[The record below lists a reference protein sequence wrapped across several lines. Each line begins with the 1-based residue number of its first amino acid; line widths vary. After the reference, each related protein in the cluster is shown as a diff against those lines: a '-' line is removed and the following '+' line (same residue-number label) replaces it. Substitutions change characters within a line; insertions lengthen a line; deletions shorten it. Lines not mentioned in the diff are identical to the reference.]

1 MDLRKKYYK
10 IGEVCSL
17 VGIRPYMLRYWEKE
31 IKDIRPSRSLNNQR
45 LYPQEVVKKI
55 LQIKKLTEEGYK
67 LNVIK
72 EKISDKEVIS
82 SEFMLLQ
89 DIKKDLLNIKSLL
102 EL

>member
-1 MDLRKKYYK
+1 MELKKKYYK
-10 IGEVCSL
+10 IGEVCNM

-55 LQIKKLTEEGYK
+55 IQVKKLTDEGFK
-67 LNVIK
+67 LNAIK
-72 EKISDKEVIS
+72 ERL
-82 SEFMLLQ
+82 SERAVKNEYNLLL
-89 DIKKDLLNIKSLL
+89 DIKKDLIKIKSLL